1 MVYSCHG
8 VTIMHTI
15 ILLVYVPPCSVVL
28 PAYYNNLVTCQGV
41 IIMLL
46 RLSFM
51 RAPAECLEDMVEISR
66 GCPFLLWALQKD
78 SSSQAQ

>member
-1 MVYSCHG
+1 
-8 VTIMHTI
+8 
-15 ILLVYVPPCSVVL
+15 
-28 PAYYNNLVTCQGV
+28 
-41 IIMLL
+41 MLL